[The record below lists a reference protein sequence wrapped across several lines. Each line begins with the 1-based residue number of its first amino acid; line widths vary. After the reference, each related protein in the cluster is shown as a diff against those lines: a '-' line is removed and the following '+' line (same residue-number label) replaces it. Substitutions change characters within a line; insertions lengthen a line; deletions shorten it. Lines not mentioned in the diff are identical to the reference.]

1 MAQMALPTAAQ
12 KAKTVEKAQRHY
24 DRLKKQYDE
33 AEAVVREVK
42 PGLDQ
47 AKQYLDYV
55 KGMPV
60 VDAAPEAQDEPA
72 PAEQDTDATQAYHDQ
87 VFA

>member
-1 MAQMALPTAAQ
+1 MAQMALPTSEQ
-12 KAKTVEKAQRHY
+12 KAKTVAKAQRHY
-24 DRLKKQYDE
+24 DRLKTRYDE

-60 VDAAPEAQDEPA
+60 SDPAPEA
-72 PAEQDTDATQAYHDQ
+72 PAEPESEPVEQFFQGADD
-87 VFA
+87 VLV

>member
-60 VDAAPEAQDEPA
+60 VDAATPVAQDEPA
-72 PAEQDTDATQAYHDQ
+72 APEQAD
-87 VFA
+87 FAPVQDEAFV